1 MRALIAPVC
10 LSLTAG
16 PLLGVGQYAG
26 VYSPRIVRAGP
37 YGPPSRTTAWTATPR
52 QRIALRAEPAAR
64 AKSLGRARLRTP
76 SGNANRLLVMGS
88 GVDQAGVTWVRVLVS
103 GGMEP
108 VTAWAP
114 VGQLR
119 VAETPFRV
127 EIRIASRRL
136 SLLQG
141 GHRLLSSRV
150 GVGGAGTPTP
160 LGTFAVR
167 EIVRPGRITARA
179 IGPVVVALT
188 GMTSTPNEFPDEVRR
203 LALIGLG
210 RNSSRL
216 LRGAPTL
223 GSVRTTNRAV
233 VLLGRVIASGVP
245 VTISA
250 R

>member
-1 MRALIAPVC
+1 MRALLAPVC

-26 VYSPRIVRAGP
+26 VYSPRIVRVGP

-64 AKSLGRARLRTP
+64 AKSLGRTNLRTP
-76 SGNANRLLVMGS
+76 SRNVSRFLVMGS
-88 GVDQAGVTWVRVLVS
+88 GVDQARVTWVRLLVS
-103 GGMEP
+103 GGIQP

-119 VAETPFRV
+119 MAETPFRI

-136 SLLQG
+136 SLLQSG
-141 GHRLLSSRV
+141 RRRLSSGV
-150 GVGGAGTPTP
+150 GVGGTASPTP

-188 GMTSTPNEFPDEVRR
+188 GMTATPNESPYEARR
-203 LALIGLG
+203 LTVIGLG

-223 GSVRTTNRAV
+223 GSVRTTNRVV
-233 VLLGRVIASGVP
+233 VLLGRIIASGVP